1 MDKTPV
7 QYDASADRYFVDMSR
22 DESSDVGKAVVVGIG
37 EILDQDP
44 VSLPPLGEVID
55 TESLTAVFEG
65 RTTESKSDASVSFD
79 YSGFAVT
86 VHSSGRITF
95 EERR

>member
-1 MDKTPV
+1 MDGIPIE
-7 QYDASADRYFVDMSR
+7 YDASADQYYVDMPL
-22 DESSDVGKAVVVGIG
+22 DGSSDVGRAVVVGIG

-44 VSLPPLGEVID
+44 VSLPPLGKVID

-65 RTTESKSDASVSFD
+65 RTAESESDASVSFD

-86 VHSSGRITF
+86 VHNSGRIIF
-95 EERR
+95 DERH